1 MADELGRTVVPSSCT
16 TSTWPPAPDR
26 IVAMREGR
34 LVADGPTSELMTPE
48 LLREVFDVEVE
59 VHELAGRRIGVPW
72 SEPHPA
78 GPGTGSP
85 GTAGARPVA
94 YPAATPVRTASVRAE
109 AGTGSNAPRS
119 WEHTVPAG
127 GVAPVNRYCVVTEAA
142 HELVPSEV
150 CPTPST
156 VTRVLLG
163 SSSAT
168 TAALR

>member
-48 LLREVFDVEVE
+48 LLREVFGVGVEVP
-59 VHELAGRRIGVPW
+59 ELVGRRIGVPS
-72 SEPHPA
+72 SEPHPR
-78 GPGTGSP
+78 SR
-85 GTAGARPVA
+85 RPDPPHRGRPAMA

-119 WEHTVPAG
+119 WAHTVPAG

-142 HELVPSEV
+142 QELVPSEV
-150 CPTPST
+150 CPTP
-156 VTRVLLG
+156 
-163 SSSAT
+163 
-168 TAALR
+168 